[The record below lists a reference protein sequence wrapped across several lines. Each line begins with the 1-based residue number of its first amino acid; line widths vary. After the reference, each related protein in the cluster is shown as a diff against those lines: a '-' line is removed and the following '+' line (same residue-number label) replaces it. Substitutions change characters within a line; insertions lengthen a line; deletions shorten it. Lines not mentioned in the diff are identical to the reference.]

1 MAQYARR
8 RTGRLSR
15 RLGLRQGGRVIAT
28 LAVVMTVLTAA
39 GIARLATTTN
49 GFVVERLEVI
59 DEDAAVSKKPD
70 GLEQSTEESE
80 ERLIVVVH
88 VDGAVVAPG
97 VYELEGEKPRV
108 ADAVRAAGGLA
119 EDADTSVVNLAA
131 TLSDGQKIYIPK
143 VGERADV
150 TAGAAASQPSDSS
163 SGVVNINSAT
173 ADELMT
179 LPGVGD
185 ATARAIIEERERGG
199 PYSSVEDLM
208 RVSGIGE
215 KKLARLQG
223 LICV

>member
-8 RTGRLSR
+8 RSGRLAR
-15 RLGLRQGGRVIAT
+15 RFGLRQGGRVMAT
-28 LAVVMTVLTAA
+28 LAVAVTILAGA

-49 GFVVERLEVI
+49 GFVVEHLDAV
-59 DEDAAVSKKPD
+59 DADAAKRSAPVGTEP
-70 GLEQSTEESE
+70 STDEPEEPP
-80 ERLIVVVH
+80 IVVVH
-88 VDGAVVAPG
+88 VDGAVVSPG
-97 VYELEGEKPRV
+97 VFELEGEKPRV
-108 ADAVRAAGGLA
+108 ADAVKAAGGLT
-119 EDADTSVVNLAA
+119 EDADTSVINLAA
-131 TLSDGQKIYIPK
+131 TLSDGQKVYIPK
-143 VGERADV
+143 VGERLDEAIG
-150 TAGAAASQPSDSS
+150 TAATQPSDSS
-163 SGVVNINSAT
+163 TSVVNINSAT
-173 ADELMT
+173 AEELMT